1 MTLEI
6 SNGTAAA
13 EHTTFNPTDHLLG
26 ILQHIVASQANTR
39 IVLAGKG
46 EMVVLPAND
55 GYYITVDD
63 IAEFC
68 RTPAA
73 QFEVLAFGTA
83 SLPFAR
89 SSGKTIKSL
98 LWQAAFHASQGRLIE
113 GCSKYDVVHFE
124 RWPNLTRLPTTPNT
138 ARICALLTRHPTTLM
153 LVHRVLGIDKEEVL
167 QIVSAASSAGI
178 SKTINLNPDLTN
190 FEAEIANKPPESIKG
205 HGLFRALFAKLSR
218 L

>member
-1 MTLEI
+1 MTFEI
-6 SNGTAAA
+6 SNNATAA
-13 EHTTFNPTDHLLG
+13 EHTTFDPTDHLLG
-26 ILQHIVASQANTR
+26 ILRHIVASQANTR
-39 IVLAGKG
+39 IVWAGKG
-46 EMVVLPAND
+46 EIVVLPAND
-55 GYYITVDD
+55 GYYSTVED

-68 RTPAA
+68 RAPAA
-73 QFEVLAFGTA
+73 QFEILGFGAA

-89 SSGKTIKSL
+89 RSGKTIQAL

-113 GCSKYDVVHFE
+113 GCSKYDVIQFE

-178 SKTINLNPDLTN
+178 SKTLNLNPDSTN
-190 FEAEIANKPPESIKG
+190 FEAEIANKPPESIKE
-205 HGLFRALFAKLSR
+205 HGLFRALFAKLSG